1 MSRIGRLTS
10 VGHTARSFQR
20 ALEAAD
26 DVQLTFHQST
36 AVERRDVEF
45 LTPVHPLAR
54 AATAHWIQEDKPLVG
69 AFRLATDRVPPGTYI
84 FVCEVWETI
93 AARPDL
99 RLVCLAVSARDGM
112 YADVLSNEFLSL
124 LAQPD
129 IRGGE
134 DIGLAPT
141 STVQCLQE
149 LDAISDARR
158 RDAVR
163 RLEASNELL
172 LNRRL
177 ASLDSFYESRQRR
190 VRVELD
196 AATHPRITRM
206 KESELS
212 GIVAEHEC
220 RRSELERRRQV
231 DVIARRVATGFME
244 IIDVH

>member
-1 MSRIGRLTS
+1 
-10 VGHTARSFQR
+10 
-20 ALEAAD
+20 
-26 DVQLTFHQST
+26 
-36 AVERRDVEF
+36 
-45 LTPVHPLAR
+45 
-54 AATAHWIQEDKPLVG
+54 
-69 AFRLATDRVPPGTYI
+69 
-84 FVCEVWETI
+84 
-93 AARPDL
+93 
-99 RLVCLAVSARDGM
+99 
-112 YADVLSNEFLSL
+112 
-124 LAQPD
+124 
-129 IRGGE
+129 
-134 DIGLAPT
+134 LAPT